1 MNVRVAYV
9 LVRDSESNFGIK
21 GFTPFPLHTTQLIL
35 LRQVNKMSQF
45 LLTQDASQINRRRR
59 MNKV

>member
-21 GFTPFPLHTTQLIL
+21 GFTPVPLHQLIL

-45 LLTQDASQINRRRR
+45 LLTQEASRINRRRR